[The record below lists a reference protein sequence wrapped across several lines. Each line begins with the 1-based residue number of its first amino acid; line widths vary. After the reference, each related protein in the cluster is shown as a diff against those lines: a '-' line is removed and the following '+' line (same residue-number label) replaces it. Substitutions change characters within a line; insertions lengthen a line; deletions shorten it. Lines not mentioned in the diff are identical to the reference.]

1 MTRRRDPD
9 RVPVAPLRDAY
20 LASSLTL
27 TEVCVSLGW
36 FRESPSKGGPY
47 TSQLARALGLRATKN
62 VNHNTGVVYCS
73 TQLTISKARALA
85 ICEALDV
92 DFDVL
97 YEGKL
102 PSQKARGGRCVTCGE
117 LLARPVRS
125 QMCGFCLAESEFG
138 SDDSSRRAA

>member
-73 TQLTISKARALA
+73 TQLHDQQGPGTGDLRSAGRGLRRALRGQVA
-85 ICEALDV
+85 VAEGAWWSVRDV
-92 DFDVL
+92 RRVVGSSGRDADVRFL
-97 YEGKL
+97 L
-102 PSQKARGGRCVTCGE
+102 GGV
-117 LLARPVRS
+117 
-125 QMCGFCLAESEFG
+125 
-138 SDDSSRRAA
+138 